1 MNFCNPPLSW
11 PRRPDITAHNG
22 RHSNLLFFL
31 EWTSEMPLADGTLPF
46 YCVPKGCCVSAKE
59 RFCYIRVSLC
69 VYTCVFRIL
78 SPAIFS
84 FSFFSFFHGG
94 LQLPV
99 TLSLVQPSFKASV
112 YQRRVRQYDDI
123 AGHVTRQGQGVG
135 EK

>member
-1 MNFCNPPLSW
+1 MCVHLCISYFIS
-11 PRRPDITAHNG
+11 RYF
-22 RHSNLLFFL
+22 LLL
-31 EWTSEMPLADGTLPF
+31 L
-46 YCVPKGCCVSAKE
+46 
-59 RFCYIRVSLC
+59 
-69 VYTCVFRIL
+69 
-78 SPAIFS
+78 
-84 FSFFSFFHGG
+84 FSFFHGG